1 MTARIVFRIT
11 VVAVLVYSAV
21 TQKCPARGRSE
32 SSIIG
37 WMLRGH
43 VYDTLLA
50 ELPFTC
56 VFKCRQ
62 DNRCQ
67 SFNWVISL
75 LTCEF
80 NNRTKEA
87 RPEDFIPNPER
98 SYYPRDLKRVPLGSI
113 QELPAETC
121 DEIKRSEG
129 HAVSGKYWFSTVKSG
144 TFVMAYCNMKT
155 NGEFDIDECSVS
167 PSVCDI
173 NANCSNTR
181 GSYYCTCK
189 AGYTGDGKTCQESVF
204 FLINFFFLDTDE
216 CSASPSVCDI
226 NANCSNTRGSYYC
239 TCKTGFTG
247 DGKNCQDIDEC
258 SASPYVCDINAN
270 CSNTRGSYYCT
281 CKPGFTGDGK
291 YCQVPSECNSYIDLD
306 EPGRY
311 WGNNSGSVICDQR
324 DPKFVNNKWY
334 RFVGGA
340 GRMMA
345 SYCIPKSSCSTHRSS
360 WINGD
365 HPTSLYTTVTTTV
378 CMHWGSDCCERSYL
392 VGITQCDGYYVY
404 KLQKPTSCSERYC
417 GVLDANDA
425 CFGTA
430 GSDVCACNPGYRG
443 SPCSGR

>member
-1 MTARIVFRIT
+1 MTARIVFRIS
-11 VVAVLVYSAV
+11 VVALLLYLAV
-21 TQKCPARGRSE
+21 TQKCPASGRSE

-56 VFKCRQ
+56 VFKCRE

-87 RPEDFIPNPER
+87 RPEDFIPNPQR

-121 DEIKRSEG
+121 EEIKRSEG

-144 TFVMAYCNMKT
+144 TSVLAYCNMKT
-155 NGEFDIDECSVS
+155 NDIDECSAS
-167 PSVCDI
+167 QAPVCDI

-189 AGYTGDGKTCQESVF
+189 AGFIGDGKTCQD
-204 FLINFFFLDTDE
+204 IDE
-216 CSASPSVCDI
+216 CTASSPVCDI

-239 TCKTGFTG
+239 TCKVGYTG
-247 DGKNCQDIDEC
+247 DGKTCQDIDEC
-258 SASPYVCDINAN
+258 SASPSLCEINATCLNTRGSYYCTCKAGFTGDVTTCQDIDECDASSPVCDINAN

-281 CKPGFTGDGK
+281 CKVGYAGDGK
-291 YCQVPSECNSYIDLD
+291 TCQGRNGSANIRLVDGGVNFGRVEVYHNGQWGTVCDDLWDINDADVVCRELGFPSAYLAPCCAGYGQGSNLIWMDDVRCSGTEASLFNCIHA
-306 EPGRY
+306 G
-311 WGNNSGSVICDQR
+311 WGTKGCGHHEDASVIC
-324 DPKFVNNKWY
+324 N
-334 RFVGGA
+334 
-340 GRMMA
+340 
-345 SYCIPKSSCSTHRSS
+345 T
-360 WINGD
+360 
-365 HPTSLYTTVTTTV
+365 
-378 CMHWGSDCCERSYL
+378 
-392 VGITQCDGYYVY
+392 
-404 KLQKPTSCSERYC
+404 
-417 GVLDANDA
+417 
-425 CFGTA
+425 
-430 GSDVCACNPGYRG
+430 
-443 SPCSGR
+443 